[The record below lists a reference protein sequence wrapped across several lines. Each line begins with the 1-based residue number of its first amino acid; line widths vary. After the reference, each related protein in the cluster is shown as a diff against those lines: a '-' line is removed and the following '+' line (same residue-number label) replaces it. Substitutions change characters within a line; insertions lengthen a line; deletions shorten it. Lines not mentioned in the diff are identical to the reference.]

1 MFLWILVFA
10 PAILACLLALIPNI
24 KEFPSIWLKLTTL
37 LPLILFGVSLTYL
50 GDIEAGKTIRVEYMW
65 VEALGLELSLVL
77 DGLSIVFVLIIT
89 GIGTLITYYTSAYFH
104 KTNELRRFYFYLFI
118 FMSAMLG
125 IVLSGNLLGMFIFW
139 ELTTIS
145 SYLLI
150 GFKHEKPAARR
161 GARQALIVT
170 GGGGLAL
177 LGGIAMLGVMTNG
190 VYDFAAIDAQ
200 SKTLVEHDLFAPML
214 ILILLGA
221 FTKSAQYP
229 FHFWLPGAM
238 EAPTPASSYL
248 HSATMVKA
256 GVYLLARLSHSFGGS
271 ELWLYGLSIIG
282 MFTFVYGAFM
292 ALSAR
297 DLKAILAYTTV
308 SWLGVLVALIGLNTK
323 DSLKAVI
330 IGILVHALYKGALFL
345 IVGSIDHAAHTRDI
359 DKLGGIARKMP
370 YSTTA
375 ASLVLLSMGGIFPMI
390 GFVAKETLKIASL
403 ADTVPNELATFF
415 PVMAVAGSAFTVA
428 AAWVIAREVF
438 FSAEPVDTEL
448 QNVHEAEFPMW
459 IGPMILGV
467 LSLAFGLFLTP
478 LLGTIVNSSLTT
490 LTGKTTEVEL
500 HLIPHVDDLAFQLS
514 MLAIGLGIVI
524 GILNRPIRHALD
536 KIPLLNPTEIYEK
549 IFGAGEIESE
559 TNQRHVLKTGYWFVE
574 TQLQR
579 GLLRWYLSIIFAGL
593 VLIIWLAIGYV
604 ALSGDALTLP
614 NWDELGEGLTI
625 LEIAVMALIA
635 ISAIQSTRARRR
647 LAAIVWAGVTG
658 SQTALLFV
666 LMGAPDLA
674 FTQLLIEVLSLILV
688 MQAFRLLPRFMQDT
702 SRFMMPRT
710 IRDMVIAGSV
720 GITMATVAFLAS
732 NNPVAESIRGY
743 YEAFSYEKGKGHN
756 IVNVIL
762 VDFRGIDTMG
772 EITVL
777 VIATLGVLA
786 LITPMPLLDI
796 LDRRLY
802 EGEEEF
808 EESQTRK
815 DESVI
820 AHIYGEVDR
829 VIQATFAIS
838 NGEDNETESEEA

>member
-10 PAILACLLALIPNI
+10 PAILALLLALIPNI
-24 KEFPSIWLKLTTL
+24 KELPSIWLKLTTL
-37 LPLILFGVSLTYL
+37 LPLILFGISLTYV

-77 DGLSIVFVLIIT
+77 DGLSILFVLIIT

-177 LGGIAMLGVMTNG
+177 LGGVAMLGAMTNG

-200 SKTLVEHDLFAPML
+200 SKTLIEHDLFAPML

-256 GVYLLARLSHSFGGS
+256 GVYLLARFSHSFGDS
-271 ELWLYGLSIIG
+271 ELWLYSLTLVG

-308 SWLGVLVALIGLNTK
+308 SWLGVLVALLGLNTK

-359 DKLGGIARKMP
+359 DKLGGLARKMP
-370 YSTTA
+370 YSATA
-375 ASLVLLSMGGIFPMI
+375 ASLVLLSMAGIFPMI

-403 ADTVPNELATFF
+403 SHTVPTELATFF

-438 FSAEPVDTEL
+438 FGAEPVDADLTD
-448 QNVHEAEFPMW
+448 VHEAEFPMW

-467 LSLAFGLFLTP
+467 LSVVFGLFLTP
-478 LLGTIVNSSLTT
+478 LLGAIVNSGLTT
-490 LTGKTTEVEL
+490 LTGKTTEVDL
-500 HLIPHVDDLAFQLS
+500 HLIPHLDDLAFQLS
-514 MLAIGLGIVI
+514 LLAIGLGIVI
-524 GILNRPIRHALD
+524 GIVNQPLRRRLD
-536 KIPLLNPTEIYEK
+536 QIPLLNPTKVYEQV
-549 IFGAGEIESE
+549 FGTGEIEDE
-559 TNQRHVLKTGYWFVE
+559 TAQPHLLKTGYRFVE
-574 TQLQR
+574 SQLQN
-579 GLLRWYLSIIFAGL
+579 GLLRWYLSVIFGGMVII
-593 VLIIWLAIGYV
+593 VWLAIGYV
-604 ALSGDALTLP
+604 AYTDNTLKWPTWVELREDLTV
-614 NWDELGEGLTI
+614 
-625 LEIAVMALIA
+625 LEIAIMTLIA

-658 SQTALLFV
+658 SQMALLFV

-674 FTQLLIEVLSLILV
+674 FTQLLIEVLSLILM

-702 SRFMMPRT
+702 SRFMVPRT
-710 IRDMVIAGSV
+710 MRDIMIAGSV
-720 GITMATVAFLAS
+720 GMTMATIAFLAS
-732 NNPVAESIRGY
+732 NNPLAESIRGY
-743 YEAFSYEKGKGHN
+743 YETYSYEKGKGHN

-762 VDFRGIDTMG
+762 VDFRGIDTLG

-777 VIATLGVLA
+777 VIATLGVLT

-802 EGEEEF
+802 AGEDEF
-808 EESQTRK
+808 EDAQTRK

-820 AHIYGEVDR
+820 AHIYGEVDK
-829 VIQATFAIS
+829 VIRATFAIA
-838 NGEDNETESEEA
+838 NGDNNANESEET